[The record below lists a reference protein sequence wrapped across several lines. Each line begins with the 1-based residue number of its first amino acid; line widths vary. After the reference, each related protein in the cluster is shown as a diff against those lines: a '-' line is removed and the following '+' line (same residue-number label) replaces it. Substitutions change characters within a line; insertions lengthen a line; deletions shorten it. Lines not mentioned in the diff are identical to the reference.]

1 MTNGRAVRATR
12 ALMAASAAGRAL
24 TAASAAG
31 RALMAACGAALVI
44 AAPASRD
51 AHAQSTRSAPL
62 TRALELESNGKS
74 REAAALYRQALGDPA
89 AGDEG
94 RSAAILGLERVW
106 EELGQR
112 DSIVPVVNTFLR
124 TRPNDPTLRGVQLRA
139 LVALRRDGE
148 ARTAYEMWRRA
159 APGDPAPFREYARL
173 LLQGGRTAAAD
184 TVLREAIPAL
194 RGPGGQRALAL
205 ELAQLHVALGAWE
218 RAAGSW
224 RQALDAMPYVELAAL
239 FALQPAPVAARD
251 SLLPALLEPPV
262 ALVPRRVAAMLLM
275 SWRRPREAW
284 QALGAVASDDS
295 SRAAWRDLAERLEA
309 AEAWPVAR
317 EAWLRVLEADHDAD
331 AGRRAAAAALASGD
345 AAGALTL
352 LDRAGTAAGAQSPG
366 AEADATVLRVRALG
380 ALNRAAEAEQAAKAV
395 SSRLAEGDRARVADA
410 LAEAWIAGGDVTRA
424 RAALAV
430 AGARDDAPVAG
441 WLALYAGDLKRAR
454 TLLKRPAE
462 DATTSRT
469 ELAMTA
475 LAVVA
480 RTRADSAPAV
490 GAAFLSAARGDSVRA
505 AAQFLEAAAALPE
518 AASLLTA
525 AAARVHAAR
534 GDTASA
540 LPLWE
545 RIATTYASSPE
556 APEAELAW
564 ARQLLR
570 RGDVAGA
577 RTRLE
582 HLIVNY
588 PESALVPI
596 ARRELERA
604 RTP

>member
-1 MTNGRAVRATR
+1 MRRGGSTR
-12 ALMAASAAGRAL
+12 AARAAL
-24 TAASAAG
+24 
-31 RALMAACGAALVI
+31 LACGATLVI
-44 AAPASRD
+44 AVPPA
-51 AHAQSTRSAPL
+51 ALLGAQEVRSVPL
-62 TRALELESNGKS
+62 ARAIELESTGKA
-74 REAAALYRQALGDPA
+74 RDAAPLYRQALLDPA

-106 EELGQR
+106 DELGQR
-112 DSIVPVVNTFLR
+112 DSIVPVVASILR

-139 LVALRRDGE
+139 LVTLRRDVE
-148 ARTAYEMWRRA
+148 ARAAYDAWRRA
-159 APGDPAPFREYARL
+159 TPGDAAPFREYARL
-173 LLQGGRTAAAD
+173 LLQAGRTAAAD
-184 TVLREAIPAL
+184 TVLREAVPAL
-194 RGPGGQRALAL
+194 RGPRGQRALAL
-205 ELAQLHVALGAWE
+205 ELAQLHVALGAWS
-218 RAAGSW
+218 RAGESW
-224 RQALDAMPYVELAAL
+224 RQALDAMPYVEMAAL
-239 FALQPAPVAARD
+239 FALQPAPAGVRD
-251 SLLPALLEPPV
+251 SVLPALLAPPA
-262 ALVPRRVAAMLLM
+262 ALVPRRVAAGLLM
-275 SWRRPREAW
+275 AWRRPREAW
-284 QALGAVASDDS
+284 QALGAVAPDDS
-295 SRAAWRDLAERLEA
+295 ARAAWRELAERLES

-317 EAWLRVLEADHDAD
+317 EAWLRVFEGERDAE
-331 AGRRAAAAALASGD
+331 AGRRAAVAALAAGD
-345 AAGALTL
+345 AAGALAL
-352 LDRAGTAAGAQSPG
+352 LDRAASAGGTPSPG
-366 AEADATVLRVRALG
+366 AQADLAILRVRALG
-380 ALNRAAEAEQAAKAV
+380 ALGRAAEAERAAQTV
-395 SSRLAEGDRARVADA
+395 SAALSEGDRARIADA

-424 RAALAV
+424 RAALSV
-430 AGARDDAPVAG
+430 AGAREDAPVAG

-462 DATTSRT
+462 DATAART

-505 AAQFLEAAAALPE
+505 AAQFVEAAATMPE
-518 AASLLTA
+518 AASLLIA
-525 AAARVHAAR
+525 SAARLHTAR
-534 GDTASA
+534 GDTAAA

-545 RIATTYASSPE
+545 RIVSAHAGSPE

-564 ARQLLR
+564 ARQLQR

-582 HLIVNY
+582 HLIVTY